1 MICLRDQLEN
11 SVYQNNFDK
20 QLNELSLKLE
30 KAIKLRD
37 LHNKDLTEARRM
49 FANQLEE
56 KLNTLDNIHIN
67 LVRNFNLHLSICKS
81 NNEVTAWQGVI
92 NNDPR

>member
-1 MICLRDQLEN
+1 MSGLMEN
-11 SVYQNNFDK
+11 KSSEEALLFAYRKYSEQK
-20 QLNELSLKLE
+20 QS
-30 KAIKLRD
+30 AD
-37 LHNKDLTEARRM
+37 
-49 FANQLEE
+49 QLEE

-67 LVRNFNLHLSICKS
+67 LVRNFNLHLNICKS